1 MNGPLLGFIP
11 ETCLVPLDKLLPSKK
26 IPAGLV
32 ASVKY
37 KQIVSSLEE
46 VGLIEPLSISPIQA
60 DGNHLVLDGH
70 ARLLALRELGYE
82 EALCLVA
89 TDDETYTYNTKINRL
104 ATIGEHRMLRKAVQR
119 GVPAARL
126 ARALNVDVS
135 QILKKV
141 KLLDGICPEAV
152 ELLKDR
158 QFSAEISRLLR
169 KMKPTRQVEC
179 VDLMLLA
186 NNLTIPYAEALLAA
200 TPAEQLYDGLKAKK
214 LAGVSAE
221 QMLRMEREMAK
232 LQGQYELIERNYAD
246 DVLNL
251 VLARGYVAKLL
262 ENEAVDRFI
271 QQRHPELLEQLKH
284 IVSVSSLDQ

>member
-1 MNGPLLGFIP
+1 M
-11 ETCLVPLDKLLPSKK
+11 
-26 IPAGLV
+26 
-32 ASVKY
+32 
-37 KQIVSSLEE
+37 
-46 VGLIEPLSISPIQA
+46 
-60 DGNHLVLDGH
+60 
-70 ARLLALRELGYE
+70 
-82 EALCLVA
+82 
-89 TDDETYTYNTKINRL
+89 
-104 ATIGEHRMLRKAVQR
+104 
-119 GVPAARL
+119 

-200 TPAEQLYDGLKAKK
+200 TPAEQLYDGQKAKK

-221 QMLRMEREMAK
+221 QMLRMEREMTK
-232 LQGQYELIERNYAD
+232 LQGQYELVDAVKKIGEKIKEGSLEINDINKKEIES
-246 DVLNL
+246 
-251 VLARGYVAKLL
+251 K
-262 ENEAVDRFI
+262 EE
-271 QQRHPELLEQLKH
+271 
-284 IVSVSSLDQ
+284 

>member
-1 MNGPLLGFIP
+1 M
-11 ETCLVPLDKLLPSKK
+11 
-26 IPAGLV
+26 
-32 ASVKY
+32 
-37 KQIVSSLEE
+37 
-46 VGLIEPLSISPIQA
+46 
-60 DGNHLVLDGH
+60 
-70 ARLLALRELGYE
+70 LRE
-82 EALCLVA
+82 
-89 TDDETYTYNTKINRL
+89 
-104 ATIGEHRMLRKAVQR
+104 AVKR
-119 GVPAARL
+119 GVPPARL

-141 KLLDGICPEAV
+141 RLLEGICPEAA

-158 QFSAEISRLLR
+158 QFSADISRLLR

-200 TPAEQLYDGLKAKK
+200 TPAEQLYDGQKAKK
-214 LAGVSAE
+214 LVGVSPE

-262 ENEAVDRFI
+262 ENEAVERFI
-271 QQRHPELLEQLKH
+271 QQRQPELLEQLNH

>member
-1 MNGPLLGFIP
+1 MNGLPLGFIP
-11 ETCLVPLDKLLPSKK
+11 EICSVPLDKLLPSKK

-32 ASVKY
+32 ASVKF

-46 VGLIEPLSISPIQA
+46 VGLIEPLSISPMQA
-60 DGNHLVLDGH
+60 DGNYLVLDGH
-70 ARLLALRELGYE
+70 ARLLALRELEYA

-89 TDDETYTYNTKINRL
+89 TDDESYTYNTKINRL

-135 QILKKV
+135 QILKRV
-141 KLLDGICPEAV
+141 NLLDGICPEAV

-186 NNLTIPYAEALLAA
+186 NNMTIPYAEALLAA
-200 TPAEQLYDGLKAKK
+200 TPVEQLYEGQKAKK

-251 VLARGYVAKLL
+251 VLARGYIAKLL
-262 ENEAVDRFI
+262 ENEAVARFI
-271 QQRHPELLEQLKH
+271 RQRHPELQEQLEH
-284 IVSVSSLDQ
+284 IIAVTSLDQ

>member
-46 VGLIEPLSISPIQA
+46 VGLIEPLSISPIQS

-70 ARLLALRELGYE
+70 ARLLALRELGYA

-200 TPAEQLYDGLKAKK
+200 TPAEQLYDGQKAKK

-262 ENEAVDRFI
+262 ENDAVNRFI
-271 QQRHPELLEQLKH
+271 QQRQPELLDQLKH
-284 IVSVSSLDQ
+284 IVSVASLDQ

>member
-1 MNGPLLGFIP
+1 VNAPVLGFIP
-11 ETCLVPLDKLLPSKK
+11 ETSLVPLDALLPSKK
-26 IPAGLV
+26 IPVGLF
-32 ASVKY
+32 STVKF
-37 KQIVSSLEE
+37 KQIVSSIEE
-46 VGLIEPLSISPIQA
+46 IGLIEPLSISRMQA
-60 DGNHLVLDGH
+60 DGHYLVLDGH
-70 ARLLALRELGYE
+70 VRLLALRELGYL

-89 TDDETYTYNTKINRL
+89 IDDESYTYNTKINRL
-104 ATIGEHRMLRKAVQR
+104 ATVGEHRMLRKAVQR
-119 GVPAARL
+119 GVPAERL

-141 KLLDGICPEAV
+141 RLLDGICPEV
-152 ELLKDR
+152 VDLLRER

-200 TPAEQLYDGLKAKK
+200 TPAEQLYDAQKAKK

-221 QMLRMEREMAK
+221 QMLRMEREMAN
-232 LQGQYELIERNYAD
+232 LQGQYELIERSYAD

-251 VLARGYVAKLL
+251 VLARGYIAKLL
-262 ENEAVDRFI
+262 ENEAVARFI
-271 QQRHPELLEQLKH
+271 RQRHPQLREQLDHIIAATSLEQ
-284 IVSVSSLDQ
+284 